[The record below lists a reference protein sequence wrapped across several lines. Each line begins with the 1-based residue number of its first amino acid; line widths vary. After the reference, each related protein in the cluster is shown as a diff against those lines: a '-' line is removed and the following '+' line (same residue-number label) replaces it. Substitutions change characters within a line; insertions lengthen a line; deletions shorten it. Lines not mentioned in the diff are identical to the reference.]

1 MQANKTE
8 SAMVSVAQDCIR
20 RAKMRLYTSGYRVD
34 ECYGIAKREYAEAQR
49 SFGVHCPALYDQF
62 IDDLCEALDY

>member
-1 MQANKTE
+1 MKASKAE

-20 RAKMRLYTSGYRVD
+20 RAKMRLDTPGYRVD
-34 ECYGIAKREYAEAQR
+34 ECYGMAKREYTESQR

-62 IDDLCEALDY
+62 IDGLCEAIDY